1 MRLSRAVSR
10 SVTQVQTQNPQD
22 RVPSPNY
29 MVRGQ
34 ATSVNLKTEGACGS
48 YQPFSCGE
56 MLVQQN
62 DVASMSG
69 SATQGIAATCGN
81 LPTQER
87 APTLHPILPAPPWQ
101 DDFGVP
107 VTKTGGTGKDGPETH
122 RVFTR
127 GRSWTTAPSGMP
139 TRSQVAMR
147 IVKLTAQNNAKRHF
161 RKSVRARKKQSASPI
176 KNYSSGSK
184 QGMPEDR
191 YSDEWEDED
200 RYPPKG
206 QSPTKTHASLAV
218 PTAVSVTGT
227 YFAPQ
232 AYGLNY
238 PTAQA
243 PRVKMKRDREYRFP
257 ALLYLSLP
265 TGEKVSHGD

>member
-1 MRLSRAVSR
+1 MDDGAIWYAYEKPGRDADREAHGTEQCQAPLPKECARQEEAERKPNQELLVRL
-10 SVTQVQTQNPQD
+10 
-22 RVPSPNY
+22 
-29 MVRGQ
+29 Q
-34 ATSVNLKTEGACGS
+34 ARNA
-48 YQPFSCGE
+48 
-56 MLVQQN
+56 
-62 DVASMSG
+62 
-69 SATQGIAATCGN
+69 
-81 LPTQER
+81 
-87 APTLHPILPAPPWQ
+87 
-101 DDFGVP
+101 
-107 VTKTGGTGKDGPETH
+107 
-122 RVFTR
+122 
-127 GRSWTTAPSGMP
+127 GRSLQRRVG
-139 TRSQVAMR
+139 
-147 IVKLTAQNNAKRHF
+147 
-161 RKSVRARKKQSASPI
+161 
-176 KNYSSGSK
+176 G
-184 QGMPEDR
+184 
-191 YSDEWEDED
+191 ED